1 MHFWVLNRKVL
12 SRNNGEYD
20 KPLYSISLVVE
31 GEVDGQVKHEFTV
44 SVDRC
49 SLVWGSCMFTAIQ
62 SSLTAIYL

>member
-1 MHFWVLNRKVL
+1 ML

-31 GEVDGQVKHEFTV
+31 REVGGQVKHEFTV

-49 SLVWGSCMFTAIQ
+49 SLV
-62 SSLTAIYL
+62 